1 MIIMAIMIII
11 IRLATGWPPPPRDS
25 DGPPHLPAPIRS
37 AGSVHDFYNI
47 LE

>member
-11 IRLATGWPPPPRDS
+11 RLATGR
-25 DGPPHLPAPIRS
+25 PAAIQVAAALS
-37 AGSVHDFYNI
+37 TATVHFYNI

>member
-11 IRLATGWPPPPRDS
+11 IRLATGWPSSRDS
-25 DGPPHLPAPIRS
+25 DGLPSRSIRS
-37 AGSVHDFYNI
+37 TGSTVHDFYNI

>member
-11 IRLATGWPPPPRDS
+11 IRLATGWPSPRDFE
-25 DGPPHLPAPIRS
+25 GPPSRPIRS
-37 AGSVHDFYNI
+37 VGSTVQDFYNI

>member
-11 IRLATGWPPPPRDS
+11 IRLATGWPPPRDS

>member
-11 IRLATGWPPPPRDS
+11 IRLATGWSPSRDS
-25 DGPPHLPAPIRS
+25 DGPPSRSIRS
-37 AGSVHDFYNI
+37 AGLTVHDFYNI